1 MNSSVIKIYALH
13 FVGAVISVFLFL
25 WFISYYL
32 DTYTNHNKYIA
43 TPDVIKLPINEA
55 SKIITSKKLRF
66 LIIDSIYKPEE
77 KPGIVISQNPD
88 PNTNVKENRTIY
100 LTVTTYLPPSVQ
112 MPKLIDLSERQATM
126 ILSSY
131 DLKLGKIIYEPS
143 YCNGCV
149 INQLYK
155 NKPIEPGTYIKKG
168 SVIDIVVG
176 TKGAI
181 NSPQVNDTINSDE
194 NPLDKLN

>member
-1 MNSSVIKIYALH
+1 MNFSVLKVYFIH
-13 FVGAVISVFLFL
+13 FVLAVISVFLFL
-25 WFISYYL
+25 WAISYYL
-32 DTYTNHNKYIA
+32 DIYTNHNKYIP
-43 TPDVIKLPINEA
+43 TPNVIKLPINEA
-55 SKIITSKKLRF
+55 SKIITSKKLRY

-77 KPGIVISQNPD
+77 KPGIVIAQNPE
-88 PNTNVKENRTIY
+88 PFTNVKENRIIY
-100 LTVTTYLPPSVQ
+100 LTITTYLPPSVQ

-149 INQLYK
+149 IKQLYK

-168 SVIDIVVG
+168 SVVDIVVG

-181 NSPQVNDTINSDE
+181 NLPQINDTINSDE
-194 NPLDKLN
+194 NPLEELN